1 MAVAP
6 SEGHGPKE
14 KKKKENVGFNVPAG
28 KLLLL
33 FFLQEAQKLRC
44 PLGSLHLTWQNSVLQ
59 EDIRRL
65 SRHIKSRQEARGLMC
80 WGEAQMSVPALSLSF
95 II

>member
-33 FFLQEAQKLRC
+33 FFLQEAQKLR
-44 PLGSLHLTWQNSVLQ
+44 
-59 EDIRRL
+59 
-65 SRHIKSRQEARGLMC
+65 
-80 WGEAQMSVPALSLSF
+80 
-95 II
+95 